1 MEDIEIMLMQLIS
14 YSGEA
19 KALCFEAI
27 ESYKAKNTE
36 EGSQKF
42 EEAYDSLIKA
52 KKIHGELL
60 CQFANGNLHGDNLL
74 LIHAEDQMMSS
85 ETILD
90 LAKQLAY
97 CVEKI
102 G

>member
-42 EEAYDSLIKA
+42 EEAYDMFDQSK
-52 KKIHGELL
+52 ENSRRVL
-60 CQFANGNLHGDNLL
+60 CSICKWKFHGDNLL